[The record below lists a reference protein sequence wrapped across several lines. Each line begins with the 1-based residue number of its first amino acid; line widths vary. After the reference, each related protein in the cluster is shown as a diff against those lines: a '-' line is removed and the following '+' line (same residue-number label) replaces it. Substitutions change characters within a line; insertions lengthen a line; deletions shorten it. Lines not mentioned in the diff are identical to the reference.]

1 MSAPSGTGKT
11 TLCTRLLKRHPE
23 LRISISTTTRP
34 MRGEEVDGV
43 DYDFTT
49 VEAFKELLAA
59 DAFVEWA
66 EVHGKYYGTRISR
79 IDELLDAGSDVLF
92 DVDVQGAE
100 SLKRVYGDRAVTL
113 MLMPP
118 SMPELERRLRG
129 RGTDEEETIR
139 VRLGNSRDELARW
152 RTFDHVVV
160 NDDLDKALV
169 DLEAVLDGRHP
180 PHTSEAD
187 AEALFGADG

>member
-1 MSAPSGTGKT
+1 M
-11 TLCTRLLKRHPE
+11 
-23 LRISISTTTRP
+23 
-34 MRGEEVDGV
+34 
-43 DYDFTT
+43 
-49 VEAFKELLAA
+49 
-59 DAFVEWA
+59 
-66 EVHGKYYGTRISR
+66 
-79 IDELLDAGSDVLF
+79 
-92 DVDVQGAE
+92 QGAE